1 MCFWLGC
8 VLCFDCCHTGI
19 WPNKFQLLGKNVF
32 PGWLASGFWPLLG
45 VIRCKEE
52 YIGALQTSLC
62 ILKKEKR
69 TLILD
74 IFLKMLFFYLLA
86 RINHVLIG
94 LRIKGLITDGVLD
107 LTCFTKSQRLSLF
120 SLFLLGSIYE
130 KPDQEQTKYSVFVFL

>member
-1 MCFWLGC
+1 M
-8 VLCFDCCHTGI
+8 
-19 WPNKFQLLGKNVF
+19 LGKNVF
-32 PGWLASGFWPLLG
+32 SGWLASGCWPLLG
-45 VIRCKEE
+45 VISCKEE

-74 IFLKMLFFYLLA
+74 HFFKKFFSYLLA
-86 RINHVLIG
+86 RTNHVLIG

-107 LTCFTKSQRLSLF
+107 LTGFTKSQCLSLF